1 MKISETVEFLHE
13 VGGVTI
19 RLTLQQVG
27 RDLLVLLTGGDAPHV
42 PELPNEIDTQS
53 L

>member
-19 RLTLQQVG
+19 RLTLQQAG
-27 RDLLVLLTGGDAPHV
+27 RDLLVLLTGVSRFLCPGWF
-42 PELPNEIDTQS
+42 S
-53 L
+53 RG